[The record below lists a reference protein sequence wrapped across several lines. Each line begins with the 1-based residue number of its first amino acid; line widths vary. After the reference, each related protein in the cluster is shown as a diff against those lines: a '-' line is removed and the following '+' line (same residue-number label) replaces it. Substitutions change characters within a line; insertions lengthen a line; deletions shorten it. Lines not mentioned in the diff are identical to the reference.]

1 MAKQTRGNKKEAGNN
16 SKKFFGFRT
25 PESKTHSIIA
35 IISAALIL
43 LVGIVAI
50 GFAVF
55 DHLYYS
61 EITSSKIMK
70 SFVSKFGDKNTI
82 TDLENYTEETDPNG
96 TMGTENSYTSK
107 SSWND
112 SRLNEKD
119 EEFAGTL
126 EVFRNEKDAQL
137 REWKL
142 NLTKEEC
149 PKRIKVGVYGEDF
162 AKQICNGLSY
172 GTIYRDGAVV
182 IRLSGAFSDEQVD
195 EYRMYFNKIIDY
207 FDVPNKDVPSD
218 EKIEE
223 LKAEISETLDSIFNT
238 EIDEIEARLND
249 MASEFDQ
256 NVEKVKTSKDEE
268 DLADIKDELEYY
280 KTIPYF
286 AKNVAKWEKAINKTS
301 DAISKEKAEAARKA
315 EEEKRAELAAK
326 TRTFS
331 AGKYVAG
338 KDIDTG
344 TFNIIAV
351 SGSGNCFIYTA
362 SGSLTVNEM
371 MSPSDPRFYISR
383 YNNAYLGSG
392 YEIEITSSL
401 NLRFEA
407 VE

>member
-25 PESKTHSIIA
+25 PEAKTHSIIA

-223 LKAEISETLDSIFNT
+223 LKAEISETLDSIF
-238 EIDEIEARLND
+238 IRRLTKLRQG
-249 MASEFDQ
+249 STTWRQ
-256 NVEKVKTSKDEE
+256 NLTKMLKK
-268 DLADIKDELEYY
+268 LKL
-280 KTIPYF
+280 
-286 AKNVAKWEKAINKTS
+286 
-301 DAISKEKAEAARKA
+301 
-315 EEEKRAELAAK
+315 AK
-326 TRTFS
+326 T
-331 AGKYVAG
+331 K
-338 KDIDTG
+338 KI
-344 TFNIIAV
+344 
-351 SGSGNCFIYTA
+351 
-362 SGSLTVNEM
+362 
-371 MSPSDPRFYISR
+371 
-383 YNNAYLGSG
+383 
-392 YEIEITSSL
+392 
-401 NLRFEA
+401 
-407 VE
+407 